1 MADIKITIAEPA
13 QVTVTP
19 AINMNPSVGV
29 TSRAEQ
35 LLEETKKLVDEFG
48 QQVIQANTF
57 LEFPNI
63 GDARF
68 LYVDKEKN
76 KTYRWNSD
84 DLKYYCIGS
93 DYEAIQIVDG
103 GEANNE

>member
-1 MADIKITIAEPA
+1 MSDINLSIEKPA
-13 QVTVTP
+13 IVTVSP
-19 AINMNPSVGV
+19 SINLNPQVGFE
-29 TSRAEQ
+29 SQAEK
-35 LLEETKKLVDEFG
+35 LLDETKKLVDELG
-48 QQVIQANTF
+48 QQVLQANTF

-103 GEANNE
+103 GGANNE